1 MKSLV
6 TFILF
11 FCCSNLI
18 AQPPTLPLTMRV
30 APDQVFKN
38 AFNTDTAHFES
49 REVSENG
56 KWLFVSYEKTD
67 TSDFN
72 SPFYKNNDNRDY
84 ISVGLAFYEKQANNY
99 QLKFTNDNAFFCAT
113 CDNVQGQGFT
123 LKNDTI
129 FIRISYGPSVAWAN
143 DSYQF
148 IYNSDTKRWELLEA
162 QIDMANDENE
172 VTNEYIRFL
181 SASGVYLDSYAAEYV
196 HFENYPPE
204 KAVIVSLTYTPGHYT
219 ALLDSLKQFPKEHYK
234 YLPKVFSATRAEG
247 FLSNEEIQLPLI
259 PANNIGYFLEQAN
272 SLDAAKL
279 FLDHVIAAYPKRE
292 VAYYNLGDVYKKK
305 GMKKEAIDNYNTYIS
320 LMTERNLQHKIP
332 QSVKDY
338 VK

>member
-1 MKSLV
+1 MKLLV

-11 FCCSNLI
+11 FGCSNLI
-18 AQPPTLPLTMRV
+18 AQPRTLPLTMGV
-30 APDQVFKN
+30 APEQAFKK
-38 AFNTDTAHFES
+38 AFNTDTAHFEN
-49 REVSENG
+49 REASENG

-67 TSDFN
+67 TFNFN

-84 ISVGLAFYEKQANNY
+84 ISVGIAFYEKQLNNY
-99 QLKFTNDNAFFCAT
+99 HLKFTNDNAFYCAT
-113 CDNVQGQGFT
+113 CDNVKGQGFT
-123 LKNDTI
+123 LNNDTI

-143 DSYQF
+143 DSFQF
-148 IYNSDTKRWELLEA
+148 IYNRINNRWELSEA
-162 QIDMANDENE
+162 QIDMANDEKE
-172 VTNEYIRFL
+172 ITNEHIHFL

-196 HFENYPPE
+196 HFENYPSE
-204 KAVIVSLTYTPGHYT
+204 KAVRVSLTYTPGHYN
-219 ALLDSLKQFPKEHYK
+219 ALLDSLKRFPKEHYK
-234 YLPKVFSATRAEG
+234 YLSKVFSTDNAED

-259 PANNIGYFLEQAN
+259 PANNIGYFFEQAN
-272 SLDAAKL
+272 SLDVAKQ